1 MTALMTKTISVPAG
15 LESLL
20 GRPDNLLLDH
30 QDSVC
35 EMDPLAY
42 SELQADQRI
51 IEAKGFLGSVIR
63 ARLFDV
69 GSSQGCL
76 AASAHLHRTP
86 EDPE

>member
-1 MTALMTKTISVPAG
+1 
-15 LESLL
+15 
-20 GRPDNLLLDH
+20 
-30 QDSVC
+30 
-35 EMDPLAY
+35 MDPLAY